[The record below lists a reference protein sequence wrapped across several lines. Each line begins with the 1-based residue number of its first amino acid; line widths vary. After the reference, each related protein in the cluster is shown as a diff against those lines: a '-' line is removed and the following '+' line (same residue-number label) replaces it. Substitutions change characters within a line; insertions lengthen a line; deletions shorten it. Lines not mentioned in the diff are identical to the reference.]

1 MLKLIR
7 VNKVNYTRDSS
18 WDSDLSEMSEGASP
32 VVINPTAIKSYYPRK
47 HGKVGT
53 RVNFLLGY
61 GFAISETV
69 DQFEALLST
78 IEGVQIVGTPPA
90 PSADV
95 VRQ

>member
-1 MLKLIR
+1 MNDEPI
-7 VNKVNYTRDSS
+7 
-18 WDSDLSEMSEGASP
+18 EGTSP

-69 DQFEALLST
+69 DQFETLLGQ

-90 PSADV
+90 PATDV